1 MYTNELPKSLMM
13 AHLAAIVESSDDAII
28 SKTLE
33 GIITSWNEAAER
45 MFGYTAAEAIGM
57 PILML
62 IPEDR
67 LDEEPAIVNRLK
79 KGERVDHFETIRIT
93 KDRRLLNISLTISP
107 IKDERGRIVG
117 ASKVARNI
125 TEQRE
130 AERQIR
136 ENEER
141 FRMAVESTRLGTWE
155 FNPMDGALVWSEE
168 CYKIYAVPADVPIDF
183 SLFENHIYPDDKP
196 VVKAAIEAA
205 LDPAGKGTYDIRY
218 RILRYSD
225 HQVRWIR
232 AQGKVYFGDN
242 NKALRFIGTVLDI
255 TDEQM
260 AQTELE
266 RLVDERTAELKK
278 KNAEL
283 EQYAYIASHDL
294 QEPLRKI
301 QLYAELLKNKAQDPA
316 AVATYYEK
324 INITARRMSVLIKDV
339 LNYSKLSQVETLTDI
354 VNLED
359 VLKEVLVDFDLL
371 IAEKNAT
378 ITADPLPLIRG
389 DWQQLKQ
396 LFGNLFSNSLKFCE
410 GPPVIHVSCAIIE
423 RPLRVQLIFR
433 DNGIGFDQQ
442 YAGQVFMGFKRL
454 NNRQLYSGTGI
465 GLALCK
471 KIVERH
477 GGTIEASS
485 KPGVGTSFTI
495 FLPLH
500 Q

>member
-1 MYTNELPKSLMM
+1 MQTNELSKAVMM

-33 GIITSWNEAAER
+33 GVITSWNEAAER
-45 MFGYTAAEAIGM
+45 MFGYTAAEAIGK

-67 LDEEPAIVNRLK
+67 QDEEPAIVNRLK
-79 KGERVDHFETIRIT
+79 KGERVDHFETLRIT

-107 IKDERGRIVG
+107 IKDESGEVVG

-125 TEQRE
+125 TDQQEN
-130 AERQIR
+130 ERLIR

-155 FNPMDGALVWSEE
+155 YNPVNGTLVWSEE
-168 CYKIYAVPADVPIDF
+168 CRKIYAVPADIPINF
-183 SLFENHIYPDDKP
+183 ALFEAHIYPEDRQL
-196 VVKAAIEAA
+196 VQTAIDQA
-205 LDPAGKGTYDIRY
+205 LDPAGKGSYDIRY

-225 HQVRWIR
+225 QQVRWIR
-232 AQGKVYFGDN
+232 AQGKVYFGNDH
-242 NKALRFIGTVLDI
+242 KALRFIGTVLDI

-260 AQTELE
+260 AQAELE
-266 RLVDERTAELKK
+266 RLVEERTAELTR

-301 QLYAELLKNKAQDPA
+301 QLYTELLKNNVHNQE
-316 AVATYYEK
+316 AVDNYYEK
-324 INITARRMSVLIKDV
+324 VNTTARRMSAFIKDV
-339 LNYSKLSQVETLTDI
+339 LNYSKLSQVETLPET
-354 VNLED
+354 VNLEE

-378 ITADPLPLIRG
+378 ITTDPLPVMTG
-389 DWQQLKQ
+389 DRQQLKQ
-396 LFGNLFSNSLKFCE
+396 LFANLFSNSLKFCE
-410 GPPVIHVSCAIIE
+410 APPVIHVACKITTGAF
-423 RPLRVQLIFR
+423 VQLVFI
-433 DNGIGFDQQ
+433 DNGIGFDQR
-442 YAGQVFMGFKRL
+442 YAEQIFMGFKRL

-485 KPGVGTSFTI
+485 QPGAGTSFTI
-495 FLPLH
+495 LLPLR
-500 Q
+500 